1 MNLINKMTEQEL
13 KIHFDNVAVA
23 AEKFI
28 GTKKEHIQIEVS
40 LLAIKEAL
48 FPKKDEETTD
58 TTSNTNN

>member
-1 MNLINKMTEQEL
+1 MTEQEL

-48 FPKKDEETTD
+48 FPKKDEKTTGN
-58 TTSNTNN
+58 TSDTNN

>member
-1 MNLINKMTEQEL
+1 MNSINKMTEQEL

-58 TTSNTNN
+58 NTSNTNN